1 LLEWL
6 LFVSGKES
14 IYMVMKIR
22 CTACGSA
29 KFTFTHEPSSEADFH
44 GARCASCNKKLTAR
58 DLLPNTPIDPITR
71 CLVSQTRTDNNK
83 GT

>member
-1 LLEWL
+1 
-6 LFVSGKES
+6 
-14 IYMVMKIR
+14 MVMKIR

-29 KFTFTHEPSSEADFH
+29 KFTFTDDPSAEPALH
-44 GARCASCNKKLTAR
+44 GARCASCNKRLTAQ

-71 CLVSQTRTDNNK
+71 CLVSQMKKKDTSK